1 MPMRRDDLTLDEALS
16 DPLIRAVMRA
26 DGADPAALRRAWSP
40 LVSKLKS
47 ATNTPSLTALLS
59 DCARLSRLA
68 ADVGLAGSP
77 RGR

>member
-1 MPMRRDDLTLDEALS
+1 MRRDDLTLDEALS
-16 DPLIRAVMRA
+16 DPLIGAMMRA
-26 DGADPAALRRAWSP
+26 DGVDPASLRRAWKP
-40 LVSKLKS
+40 LARDIQSDKTS
-47 ATNTPSLTALLS
+47 APLTALLS